1 MTSFDGDYGIT
12 VVKLAGPGV
21 PGLEADTP
29 LYHFDVPAERMAEF
43 VRDPD
48 AFAARLGLR
57 PPRDREYAHVNLRV
71 IPASADSAFEAAA
84 GDEPTVLGVEA
95 APHACCYLS
104 GEDEITCHMHDHDEP
119 IA

>member
-1 MTSFDGDYGIT
+1 M
-12 VVKLAGPGV
+12 
-21 PGLEADTP
+21 
-29 LYHFDVPAERMAEF
+29 
-43 VRDPD
+43 
-48 AFAARLGLR
+48 
-57 PPRDREYAHVNLRV
+57 NLRV
-71 IPASADSAFEAAA
+71 IPASTDSTFEATA

>member
-1 MTSFDGDYGIT
+1 MISFEGDDGIS

-21 PGLEADTP
+21 PGLEDDSP
-29 LYHFDVPAERMAEF
+29 LCHFDVPAERMAEV
-43 VRDPD
+43 VRDPE
-48 AFAARLGLR
+48 AFATRLGLR
-57 PPRDREYAHVNLRV
+57 PPRAREYAPVTLRV
-71 IPASADSAFEAAA
+71 IPSSADSTFEATA